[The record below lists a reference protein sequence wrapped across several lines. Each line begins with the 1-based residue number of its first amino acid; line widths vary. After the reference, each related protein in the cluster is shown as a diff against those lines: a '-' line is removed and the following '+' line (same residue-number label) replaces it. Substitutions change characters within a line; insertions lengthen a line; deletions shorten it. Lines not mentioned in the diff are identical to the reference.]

1 MKEITMFM
9 KAGCPYCREA
19 FDYID
24 ELKKEDARYASLK
37 IKEIDEEKEAE
48 LANTFDY
55 YYVPTFYVDGEK
67 LHEGLPSKE
76 AVKEVLDAAL
86 E

>member
-1 MKEITMFM
+1 MKEITMFI

-19 FDYID
+19 FDYIA
-24 ELKKEDARYASLK
+24 ELKKEDAKYSALS

-55 YYVPTFYVDGEK
+55 YYVPTFYVGGEK